1 MQHYAHNM
9 DNKLY
14 ITINNFIL
22 DSVFEALSHS
32 ADPPL
37 NTSLSF
43 CLNDLTLTIY
53 K

>member
-1 MQHYAHNM
+1 MQHYVHNM

-14 ITINNFIL
+14 NIYIVIIL

-37 NTSLSF
+37 NTSFSF
-43 CLNDLTLTIY
+43 CLNDLTVTI
-53 K
+53 